1 MCCTIIAA
9 LLGLLMRPVLALRKT
24 PLAWRPAV
32 ASQGSQPIRAAGR
45 VQSFAHA
52 FAGLRLLVR
61 NEPNMRLHIGAGV
74 AAVLAG
80 AALHIGAAEWRW
92 LILAVTLVLA
102 AEALNTAIEQACN
115 AIGLGYNP
123 AIKAAKDVAAG
134 AVLIAAIAA
143 ALIGASIFGP
153 YLAGVNPG
161 PLSHLR
167 QMTRPSA
174 VGIVTHIVSSEAR
187 IAQQPSPKGARQIGR
202 IFGQNP

>member
-24 PLAWRPAV
+24 PLAWRPGV

-52 FAGLRLLVR
+52 FAGLRFLVR
-61 NEPNMRLHIGAGV
+61 NEPNMRIHIGAGV
-74 AAVLAG
+74 AVVLAG
-80 AALHIGAAEWRW
+80 VVLQIGAAEWRW
-92 LILAVTLVLA
+92 LVLTVMLVLA

-143 ALIGASIFGP
+143 VLIGMSIFGP
-153 YLAGVNPG
+153 YLVGEKLG
-161 PLSHLR
+161 
-167 QMTRPSA
+167 SA
-174 VGIVTHIVSSEAR
+174 
-187 IAQQPSPKGARQIGR
+187 QPFHHFICGR
-202 IFGQNP
+202 